1 MVAVKLFFLILFGI
15 IIIPFTLL
23 VLKLILNAK
32 KSSWEGEV
40 VGKEH
45 NTKRD
50 FDTDR
55 LETFYYLKV
64 KLAGGGQ
71 RNIGLSKQ
79 MWDEYKVGDK
89 IKKEAGQ
96 MYPHKA

>member
-15 IIIPFTLL
+15 IVIPFALL

-55 LETFYYLKV
+55 LDTFYYLKV
-64 KLAGGGQ
+64 KLVGGGQ